1 MHIRNWKIRCA
12 LWVRRA
18 QLTERMLDNSED
30 RSCASDPLSFLT
42 HTATICCAATGSA
55 CYQWKLF
62 PLHCFHFCKRLG
74 GRDGYFPFILT
85 AGSRWTQIGN
95 VIKSYASKWHS
106 ICLCMLNSA
115 PGFSSRSAL
124 FSLLSSS
131 VNIFSLLCFEL
142 FAIRVWVSSY

>member
-1 MHIRNWKIRCA
+1 
-12 LWVRRA
+12 
-18 QLTERMLDNSED
+18 MLDNSED
-30 RSCASDPLSFLT
+30 RSCASDLLSFLT

-124 FSLLSSS
+124 FSLLSCS
-131 VNIFSLLCFEL
+131 VNIFSLLWVICHQGLGELLLIFMLIFGWFFLFVCFFCFLL
-142 FAIRVWVSSY
+142 F